1 MAVLS
6 SPARDAT
13 NRRRGRAAPWLRRW
27 TVAPVFLACVA
38 LAASVHGATVGT
50 SRANEYRVK
59 AAILYNIARFID
71 WPAAAFAT
79 GSSPVVVCV
88 VGVDPF
94 GSTLEETLQGR
105 TVRGRPVT
113 ISRSHNLIPGCHVV
127 FIAYSEQ
134 KRIDDIVGQLGT
146 MPVLSI
152 SEIDRFTDRGGI
164 IGLTTEGDRVQFEI
178 NASAADRAKL
188 TVSARLLAAASS
200 VRGSGGTTR

>member
-6 SPARDAT
+6 APAREGIQ
-13 NRRRGRAAPWLRRW
+13 RRRGSAARRLRRGS
-27 TVAPVFLACVA
+27 ALPVFLACVA
-38 LAASVHGATVGT
+38 LGASVHGATATVGT

-59 AAILYNIARFID
+59 AAIVYNIARFID

-94 GSTLEETLQGR
+94 GSTLEDTLEGR
-105 TVRGRPVT
+105 TVRGRPVM

-134 KRIDDIVGQLGT
+134 KRIDDIVSQLGT
-146 MPVLSI
+146 MPILSI

-164 IGLTTEGDRVQFEI
+164 IGLTTEGDRVQFDI

-188 TVSARLLAAASS
+188 
-200 VRGSGGTTR
+200 